1 MTQREEILQWLN
13 GPRSY
18 DQGIDIYQRYGFNLM
33 LKQMFRRSGRTDL
46 TEMTLLEELRKLANL
61 TEAQLKAIKPT
72 AALSVAV
79 SQQPSTRH
87 SRPTATDATKQAIRF
102 RERFPFLNEPSC
114 PDVLKVAV
122 ADMFTAYG
130 RYKEAHAKLQ
140 TIDDA
145 APDAAP
151 DVAVPSVAVSQQPSS
166 QPSTP
171 SPAAQLSQE
180 VVEMD
185 NEIPLGNTVEYID
198 KRIAGLIEK
207 KYSNAEKPKKAVAK
221 KEPAKKVA
229 VKKAPVKKEAAKKE
243 PVKKEPV
250 KKATVK
256 KAAVKEAPAKKVA
269 AKKAPAKKAAPKKET
284 VKKAPA
290 KKAPAKKAPA
300 KKAKK

>member
-130 RYKEAHAKLQ
+130 RYKEAHAQLQ

-180 VVEMD
+180 VVENYLLD
-185 NEIPLGNTVEYID
+185 RELWAELEYYRDHGTLLGKAKVVREYIERSD
-198 KRIAGLIEK
+198 IASMDDMTLLK
-207 KYSNAEKPKKAVAK
+207 QLQSAKAQLSKAK
-221 KEPAKKVA
+221 AMARKSD
-229 VKKAPVKKEAAKKE
+229 AADT
-243 PVKKEPV
+243 
-250 KKATVK
+250 ATQQ
-256 KAAVKEAPAKKVA
+256 KAAAQMERWTIRKQAIEQEIKARKK
-269 AKKAPAKKAAPKKET
+269 K
-284 VKKAPA
+284 
-290 KKAPAKKAPA
+290 
-300 KKAKK
+300 